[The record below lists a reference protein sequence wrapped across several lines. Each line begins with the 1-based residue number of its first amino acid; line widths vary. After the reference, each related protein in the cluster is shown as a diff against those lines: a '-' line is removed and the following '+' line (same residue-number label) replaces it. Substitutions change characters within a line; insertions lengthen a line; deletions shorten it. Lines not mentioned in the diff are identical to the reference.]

1 MSEDVSPNDGPA
13 LGSDPFAQSDG
24 TLPYL
29 LRLREQSVRR
39 VAEPRVAAAPERR
52 EPEAQP
58 EPPDLGPPVPELSS
72 FDDRDE
78 AAGALDR
85 LASWMLTDADEERLA
100 QLVPRL
106 GGRAYDEF
114 GLSPRVTRRA
124 LAFFKLV
131 YKYWFRVESSGH
143 AHVPDKEGAIL
154 AANHGGLLPFDGA
167 MVVCD
172 GALALRPARLVRTVV
187 DRWAGSLPFLNVFYA
202 RVGQVV
208 GSRDNVRE
216 LLRAKELVLVFPEGM
231 AGIKKRAVERYVL
244 QSFHVGFVEEAL
256 RRRVPIVPVAI
267 VGADDQAPVLWDVA
281 PLARLLG
288 LPIFPITPTFPLLGP
303 LGLLPYPV
311 RYQIH
316 YGEPFHFHEEFP
328 PETADDP
335 HAVRYLAEQVRRR
348 IQEMVDQRV
357 LARRAKRT

>member
-1 MSEDVSPNDGPA
+1 MSPDETPETQGPA
-13 LGSDPFAQSDG
+13 LGSDPFAQTDG

-29 LRLREQSVRR
+29 LKLRERSVQR
-39 VAEPRVAAAPERR
+39 VAEARTAAAPRA
-52 EPEAQP
+52 PAP
-58 EPPDLGPPVPELSS
+58 AAEPPDLGPPVPELPSH
-72 FDDRDE
+72 DDRDE
-78 AAGALDR
+78 PANALDR
-85 LASWMLTDADEERLA
+85 LASWILTDADEERVTE
-100 QLVPRL
+100 LVSRAS
-106 GGRAYDEF
+106 GRAYDDF
-114 GLSPRVTRRA
+114 GLSARVTRRA
-124 LAFFKLV
+124 LAAFKLI
-131 YKYWFRVESSGH
+131 YKYWFRVQSTGH
-143 AHVPDKEGAIL
+143 ASVPEKEGAIL
-154 AANHGGLLPFDGA
+154 VANHGGLLPFDGA

-187 DRWAGSLPFLNVFYA
+187 DRWAGTLPFLNVFYA
-202 RVGQVV
+202 RVGQII
-208 GSRDNVRE
+208 GSRENVRE
-216 LLRAKELVLVFPEGM
+216 LLRAKQLVLIFPEGM
-231 AGIKKRAVERYVL
+231 AGVKKRAAERYVL
-244 QSFHVGFVEEAL
+244 QPFRLGFVEESL
-256 RRRVPIVPVAI
+256 RNRVPIVPIAI

-281 PLARLLG
+281 PLAKLLG

-316 YGEPFHFHEEFP
+316 YGEPFRFHEEFP